1 MIHQI
6 SKLYSQ
12 ILLHIR
18 ADTTVVHTPRIYV
31 PYGFQFSSKI
41 YVTQM
46 DLSNSFDSIFA
57 HSTTKKKDHIQELF
71 HYFTLINHHDMSGE
85 ILEWQQRSTASAF
98 VSFFLSV
105 RVTIFFVPTLLEK
118 RKKNMH
124 ESHY

>member
-1 MIHQI
+1 M
-6 SKLYSQ
+6 Q
-12 ILLHIR
+12 ILRYYINHIHLELMY
-18 ADTTVVHTPRIYV
+18 HTFPV
-31 PYGFQFSSKI
+31 SSKI

-46 DLSNSFDSIFA
+46 DLSNSVDSIFA

-118 RKKNMH
+118 RKNMH